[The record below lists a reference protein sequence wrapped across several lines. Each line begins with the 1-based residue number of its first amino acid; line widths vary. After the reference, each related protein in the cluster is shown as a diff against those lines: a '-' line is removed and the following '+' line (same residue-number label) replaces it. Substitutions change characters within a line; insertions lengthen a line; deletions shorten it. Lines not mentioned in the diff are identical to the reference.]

1 MQPEHSSL
9 SSRVSTEQQPD
20 QQPPPTSQHGLH
32 GHDPADGLSTEPDA
46 GSEKTIP
53 SDQVSLEAA
62 LAASLQDGGESQLPS
77 QNRRLKVRD
86 LPSPTAGSRIAEYEK
101 SSTPPVKKRDGPAF
115 EVIKKQRNPND
126 KSSPIQ
132 DLPNGQ

>member
-1 MQPEHSSL
+1 MQSEPSTL
-9 SSRVSTEQQPD
+9 SSRVSTEQEPAQHPA
-20 QQPPPTSQHGLH
+20 PNSQHGLH

-46 GSEKTIP
+46 GPEKIVP
-53 SDQVSLEAA
+53 SDQVVLDAA
-62 LAASLQDGGESQLPS
+62 LAASLQDGGESHLLDE
-77 QNRRLKVRD
+77 NRRLNVRD
-86 LPSPTAGSRIAEYEK
+86 TPSPPAGSRIAEYEK
-101 SSTPPVKKRDGPAF
+101 SSTPPVKKREGPVF